1 MWTHG
6 SDSDADMATPSQWSS
21 GLWPTGRP
29 SDETF
34 FQSRISPKCLT
45 LREGGQALNLRL
57 PESLYPGARALPMD
71 RPHVFVC
78 HLQEG

>member
-1 MWTHG
+1 MTQ
-6 SDSDADMATPSQWSS
+6 MRT
-21 GLWPTGRP
+21 WPPPLNGAQGYGRQGP

-45 LREGGQALNLRL
+45 LRGGGQALNLRL